1 MLVILG
7 NSAQLNPFLL
17 QKGFFFPLKTYH
29 FKNALQSGDLSR
41 KRRLA
46 VLNRR
51 FLRLLYG
58 VGSSLSRARRVDA
71 IHLAGSDISKCAF
84 SYQRRYRFVF
94 SHYCLLGLKTS
105 QKCTVWTQIFFLEN
119 SFMQKS
125 LRVRGATVKFRKP
138 RGLYFSKVLFER
150 FIFGGAYVQRGLS
163 MEGNC
168 VSKSIGLAL

>member
-94 SHYCLLGLKTS
+94 SHCCLLGVKTS
-105 QKCTVWTQIFFLEN
+105 QKCTVWTQIFFWKTLSCKNLLE
-119 SFMQKS
+119 
-125 LRVRGATVKFRKP
+125 
-138 RGLYFSKVLFER
+138 
-150 FIFGGAYVQRGLS
+150 
-163 MEGNC
+163 
-168 VSKSIGLAL
+168 

>member
-7 NSAQLNPFLL
+7 NSAHLNPFLL

-29 FKNALQSGDLSR
+29 FKNALQSEDLSR

-71 IHLAGSDISKCAF
+71 IISRAQISVNAHSLIKDGTVSFSVTVAF
-84 SYQRRYRFVF
+84 W
-94 SHYCLLGLKTS
+94 G
-105 QKCTVWTQIFFLEN
+105 
-119 SFMQKS
+119 
-125 LRVRGATVKFRKP
+125 
-138 RGLYFSKVLFER
+138 
-150 FIFGGAYVQRGLS
+150 
-163 MEGNC
+163 
-168 VSKSIGLAL
+168 

>member
-58 VGSSLSRARRVDA
+58 VIRYPLSVYPAHGEETPFISRAQ
-71 IHLAGSDISKCAF
+71 ISVNAHSLIKDGTVSFSVTVAF
-84 SYQRRYRFVF
+84 W
-94 SHYCLLGLKTS
+94 G
-105 QKCTVWTQIFFLEN
+105 
-119 SFMQKS
+119 
-125 LRVRGATVKFRKP
+125 
-138 RGLYFSKVLFER
+138 
-150 FIFGGAYVQRGLS
+150 
-163 MEGNC
+163 
-168 VSKSIGLAL
+168 